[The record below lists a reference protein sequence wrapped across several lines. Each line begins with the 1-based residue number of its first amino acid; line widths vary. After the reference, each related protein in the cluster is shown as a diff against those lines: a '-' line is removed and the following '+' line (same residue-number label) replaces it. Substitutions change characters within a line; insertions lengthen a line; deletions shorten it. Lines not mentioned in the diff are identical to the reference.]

1 VPIVRI
7 GHPARVLESVVGV
20 TLDVMVHS
28 SDEKALA
35 KDAQSDLNKIL
46 CRIGKEVRFR
56 HTVCPPMRSF
66 EQLYRNLRPVIVTGA
81 DS

>member
-1 VPIVRI
+1 
-7 GHPARVLESVVGV
+7 VGV

-46 CRIGKEVRFR
+46 CRIGKEVLFR
-56 HTVCPPMRSF
+56 S
-66 EQLYRNLRPVIVTGA
+66 NARP
-81 DS
+81 

>member
-1 VPIVRI
+1 MRI

-46 CRIGKEVRFR
+46 CRIGKEVLFRF
-56 HTVCPPMRSF
+56 
-66 EQLYRNLRPVIVTGA
+66 NARP
-81 DS
+81 